1 MNDLDK
7 IILLIVGVGACIGF
21 SRGFFK
27 EAVGTVGLVL
37 AAIAAN
43 FVSPYAHPHLGSWIE
58 SETLSAIIIWV
69 VVFVLAMF
77 LLKKISYLMT
87 RIMKS
92 IQLGWVNR
100 LAGGLFGVIKYCLIV
115 TLAISII
122 EVVCAHVSGLKVQGY
137 LDGSMLVPQ
146 LHQLVGIITPWT
158 SEHILGPALQML
170 K

>member
-7 IILLIVGVGACIGF
+7 IILLIVGIGACIGLF
-21 SRGFFK
+21 RGFFK

-43 FVSPYAHPHLGSWIE
+43 FVSPYAHPHLGDWVE
-58 SETLSAIIIWV
+58 NETLSAIIIWV
-69 VVFVLAMF
+69 VVFLLAMF
-77 LLKKISYLMT
+77 LLKKASYLMT
-87 RIMKS
+87 RVMKS

-100 LAGGLFGVIKYCLIV
+100 LAGGLFGAIKYSLIV
-115 TLAISII
+115 ALAISVI
-122 EVVCAHVSGLKVQGY
+122 EVACAHVTGLKVQGY
-137 LDGSMLVPQ
+137 LEGSILVPQ
-146 LHQLVGIITPWT
+146 LHQLVDIITPWT